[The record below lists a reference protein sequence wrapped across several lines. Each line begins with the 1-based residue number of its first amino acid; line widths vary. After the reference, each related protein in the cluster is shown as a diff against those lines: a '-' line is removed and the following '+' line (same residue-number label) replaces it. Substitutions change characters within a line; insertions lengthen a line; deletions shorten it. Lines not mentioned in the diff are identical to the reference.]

1 MLRAKALMAWSRAMN
16 TNSDKNARLSRDVQA
31 KIGEKLALL
40 YLPVLR
46 QDLPRQLSEL
56 SRRLAQSDPPQ
67 GERRSRMAQALE
79 RLRRRGQRR

>member
-1 MLRAKALMAWSRAMN
+1 MN

-67 GERRSRMAQALE
+67 AERRSRMAQALE